1 MTWDLGNSLNWE
13 PVDGDRGRGATYTAN
28 PVPGLDYEKYWKP
41 IPPQTY
47 LPNSRI
53 LKIGVRAQ
61 YAKPSWIH
69 GVWASQRLLIQP
81 DSGTYFAT
89 LTQTQQIWTRLGLL
103 NLIEFPEWN
112 SYPYVLSIDIPKWH
126 KEIYLEVWEYVP

>member
-1 MTWDLGNSLNWE
+1 MTWDLGNSLKWE
-13 PVDGDRGRGATYTAN
+13 PVDGNRGRGATYTAL
-28 PVPGLDYEKYWKP
+28 PVAGMDYTKYWKP
-41 IPPQTY
+41 IPTQTY

-61 YAKPSWIH
+61 YAKPNWIL

-81 DSGTYFAT
+81 DSGTNFAT
-89 LTQTQQIWTRLGLL
+89 LTQAKQVGTRLGLL
-103 NLIEFPEWN
+103 TLVEFEEWD